1 MSETETLKQLQDLSD
16 RLDRLAQITKRLAEE
31 NLRLKQAQDQWNTE
45 RAQLVTKN
53 ELARTR
59 VEAMIS
65 RLKSLENNQ

>member
-1 MSETETLKQLQDLSD
+1 MSETETLKQLSDLAE
-16 RLDRLAQITKRLAEE
+16 RLDKLSQITKRLAEE
-31 NLRLKQAQDQWNTE
+31 NMRLKEAQEHWNTE

>member
-1 MSETETLKQLQDLSD
+1 MSDDTLKQLQALSA
-16 RLDRLAQITKRLAEE
+16 RLDKLAQITQRLAEE
-31 NLRLKQAQDQWNTE
+31 NLRLKQAQEQWNTE

-65 RLKSLENNQ
+65 RLKSLEGTP